1 MEHALHLAEKHF
13 VEDVAPTSASA
24 LLNKVKGA
32 MANVAGENNEIDLE
46 SLNKQLNDIEAEIV
60 KENNEDDEVADT
72 IRKALALVTRVKL
85 LFV

>member
-60 KENNEDDEVADT
+60 K
-72 IRKALALVTRVKL
+72 
-85 LFV
+85 